1 MARGIDSNL
10 NTALTGDTIRLFF
23 AMKAE
28 FAGGTARF
36 WSGIGDKTIESETY
50 IGAGDIVAF
59 APITET
65 AELEANG
72 VNLTIN
78 GIDSSLIATA
88 LTDAYQGRNL
98 TLFMGALDS
107 NQSVIATYILFKG
120 LMDTMTISDDGN
132 YANIS
137 IMSEN
142 ILIGMNRNKVSRYTN
157 NEQQALFSDDKGFS
171 FIDGLQ
177 DKTITWGR

>member
-59 APITET
+59 APIEHPSKRF
-65 AELEANG
+65 
-72 VNLTIN
+72 V
-78 GIDSSLIATA
+78 
-88 LTDAYQGRNL
+88 
-98 TLFMGALDS
+98 F
-107 NQSVIATYILFKG
+107 
-120 LMDTMTISDDGN
+120 
-132 YANIS
+132 NIS
-137 IMSEN
+137 FLY
-142 ILIGMNRNKVSRYTN
+142 LIY
-157 NEQQALFSDDKGFS
+157 
-171 FIDGLQ
+171 
-177 DKTITWGR
+177 